1 LAIGCSQTGPDR
13 PKTYPVSG
21 KVTLNGEPVEGAT
34 VAFQAAKYSASGTTD
49 ASGTYKLTTFAAGDG
64 AVPGEYKV
72 AVTKL
77 EGGAAPAGAAGGSGG
92 LASGDLAADY
102 EAPKEVEG
110 TAEPSP
116 PKSQL
121 PAKYANAETSG
132 LTATVG
138 EGPNNIDFDLTQ

>member
-1 LAIGCSQTGPDR
+1 MMAG
-13 PKTYPVSG
+13 
-21 KVTLNGEPVEGAT
+21 
-34 VAFQAAKYSASGTTD
+34 GTTEDRFTEYAYD
-49 ASGTYKLTTFAAGDG
+49 ATQHSGTYKLTTFAAGDG

-77 EGGAAPAGAAGGSGG
+77 ERTAASAGAAGSAGG

-110 TAEPSP
+110 AAEPST

-132 LTATVG
+132 LTATVS
-138 EGPNNIDFDLTQ
+138 EGPNNIDFDLTR